1 MIGHVAGWLL
11 LALIDLTVLAFLG
24 MNFAD
29 QDPEW
34 TREKRVGVGI
44 FLTGLV
50 LLLTLFTVKT
60 YPF

>member
-1 MIGHVAGWLL
+1 MIHVAAWLL
-11 LALIDLTVLAFLG
+11 LALIDLAALAFLG

-34 TREKRVGVGI
+34 TREKRVGLGI
-44 FLTGLV
+44 FLAGLV
-50 LLLTLFTVKT
+50 LLLTLLIVKT